1 MTAEPDSPKKREC
14 LEDQFI
20 FNTSR
25 LITSKST
32 YHRDISERC
41 DLINEEHPRIRN
53 AVTVK
58 KNNKKKQEHLA
69 FMKNLLKNN

>member
-41 DLINEEHPRIRN
+41 DLINKKHLRIRN
-53 AVTVK
+53 AVSVQ
-58 KNNKKKQEHLA
+58 KQEHLA

>member
-1 MTAEPDSPKKREC
+1 MTVEPDSPKKRAC

-20 FNTSR
+20 YTTKM
-25 LITSKST
+25 ITSKFIDP
-32 YHRDISERC
+32 RDISERC

-53 AVTVK
+53 ATTVQ
-58 KNNKKKQEHLA
+58 KQEHLA

>member
-58 KNNKKKQEHLA
+58 KKNNKKNPGASRFHEKSS
-69 FMKNLLKNN
+69 